1 MKTYSTAPALGG
13 WLHYRFVL
21 TGLRKN
27 FRNLTEMLYSRAQD
41 RRLKPQ
47 DISVS
52 LLECIAS
59 VKILARFLKI
69 VARDVGTE
77 FPYTGHGTQQHA
89 GVISSGQPPQGIEII
104 LPEYSGYY
112 DL

>member
-1 MKTYSTAPALGG
+1 
-13 WLHYRFVL
+13 
-21 TGLRKN
+21 
-27 FRNLTEMLYSRAQD
+27 MLYSRAQD

-47 DISVS
+47 DISVF

-59 VKILARFLKI
+59 VKILVRFLKI
-69 VARDVGTE
+69 FARDVGTE
-77 FPYTGHGTQQHA
+77 FPYPGHGTQQHA
-89 GVISSGQPPQGIEII
+89 GVISAGQPPQGIEII